1 MDICSTMKEAYIF
14 DTVRTP
20 RGKGKT
26 NGTLYEVRPIQLLK
40 IVLDAL
46 VERNQLNTNEID
58 DAIIGTV
65 TPVGDQGGD
74 IAKAGL
80 LYAGWS
86 DKVGGVQ
93 INRFCTSGLEAI
105 NLAATKIRSG
115 WEDMIVAGGVESM
128 SRVRMVSDSGAL
140 MFDPDVIN
148 SVGYMPQGVSADLIA
163 TLEGYS
169 RQEVDQQALLSN
181 QRARLAQQ
189 NNYFEKSLIPIKDI
203 NGLTILDR
211 DEYIYPDTSLEALS
225 ALPLSFEEAGLF
237 GFDAIAAKKYAMI
250 EKMRHVHTAGN
261 SSGMA
266 DGAAVTLVGTKE
278 KGEAM
283 GLKPRAKIISLGAV
297 SCEPTL
303 MLKGAVPAIHKA
315 LNRAK
320 MSIKDI
326 DLWEINE
333 AFAAVI
339 LSTQQELG
347 IDNERLNVNGGAIA
361 MGHPLGATGTMLL
374 ATLLDELERRNLN
387 TGVVALPAAGG
398 MGVAT
403 VIERV

>member
-1 MDICSTMKEAYIF
+1 MREAYIF
-14 DTVRTP
+14 DAVRTP

-26 NGTLYEVRPIQLLK
+26 SGTLYEVRPIQLLK
-40 IVLDAL
+40 TVLDAL
-46 VERNQLNTNEID
+46 RERNQLNTKEID

-86 DKVGGVQ
+86 ETVGGVQ

-128 SRVRMVSDSGAL
+128 SRVRMVSDAGSL
-140 MFDPDVIN
+140 MFDPDVVN

-163 TLEGYS
+163 TLEGYT
-169 RQEVDQQALLSN
+169 REDVDHQALMS
-181 QRARLAQQ
+181 QIRASFAQE
-189 NNYFEKSLIPIKDI
+189 NGFFDRSLIPIKDI
-203 NGLTILDR
+203 NGLSILAK
-211 DEYIYPDTSLEALS
+211 DEYVYPNTTMEALA
-225 ALPLSFEEAGLF
+225 ALPLSFEEAGLY
-237 GFDAIAAKKYAMI
+237 GFDAIASKKYAMI
-250 EKMRHVHTAGN
+250 EKVRHVHTAGN

-266 DGAAVTLVGTKE
+266 DGAAVALIGTKE

-283 GLKPRAKIISLGAV
+283 GLKPRAKILSLGAV

-303 MLKGAVPAIHKA
+303 MLKGAVPAIQKA
-315 LNRAK
+315 LQRAG
-320 MSIKDI
+320 MAVKDI

-333 AFAAVI
+333 AFASVI
-339 LSTQQELG
+339 LATQRELN
-347 IDNERLNVNGGAIA
+347 IDSQLLNVNGGAIA
-361 MGHPLGATGTMLL
+361 MGHPLGATGTMLMI
-374 ATLLDELERRNLN
+374 TLLDEMERRNLS
-387 TGVVALPAAGG
+387 TGVVALPAGGG

-403 VIERV
+403 VIERC

>member
-1 MDICSTMKEAYIF
+1 MKEAYIF
-14 DTVRTP
+14 DVVRTP
-20 RGKGKT
+20 RGRGKT
-26 NGTLYEVRPIQLLK
+26 NGSLYEVRPIQLLK
-40 IVLDAL
+40 TVLDAI
-46 VERNQLNTNEID
+46 VVRNQLDTNEID

-148 SVGYMPQGVSADLIA
+148 SVGYMPQGISADLIA

-169 RQEVDQQALLSN
+169 REDMDKIALLSQ
-181 QRARLAQQ
+181 QRALYAQQ
-189 NNYFEKSLIPIKDI
+189 NNHFQQSLIPIKDI
-203 NGLTILDR
+203 NGLVILDN
-211 DEYIYPDTSLEALS
+211 DEYIYPNTSLEALS
-225 ALPLSFEEAGLF
+225 NLPLSFEDAGIF
-237 GFDAIAAKKYAMI
+237 GFDAMAAKKYAMI
-250 EKMRHVHTAGN
+250 EKVRHVHTAGN
-261 SSGMA
+261 SSGLA
-266 DGAAVTLVGTKE
+266 DGASVALVGTLE
-278 KGEAM
+278 KGKAM
-283 GLKPRAKIISLGAV
+283 GLKPRAKIVSLGAV

-303 MLKGAVPAIHKA
+303 MLKGAVPAIQKA

-320 MSIKDI
+320 MNINDI

-333 AFAAVI
+333 AFASVI

-347 IDNERLNVNGGAIA
+347 IEYEKLNVNGGSIA
-361 MGHPLGATGTMLL
+361 MGHPLGATGAMLL
-374 ATLLDELERRNLN
+374 STLLDELERRDLK
-387 TGVVALPAAGG
+387 TGVVAMPAGGG

>member
-1 MDICSTMKEAYIF
+1 MKEAYIF
-14 DTVRTP
+14 DVVRTP
-20 RGKGKT
+20 RGRGKT
-26 NGTLYEVRPIQLLK
+26 NGSLYEVRPIQLLK
-40 IVLDAL
+40 TVLDAI
-46 VERNQLNTNEID
+46 VVRNQLDTNEID

-148 SVGYMPQGVSADLIA
+148 SVGYMPQGISADLIA

-169 RQEVDQQALLSN
+169 REDMDKIALLSQ
-181 QRARLAQQ
+181 QRALYAQQ
-189 NNYFEKSLIPIKDI
+189 NNHFQQSLIPIKDI
-203 NGLTILDR
+203 NGLVILDN
-211 DEYIYPDTSLEALS
+211 DEYIYPNTSLEALS
-225 ALPLSFEEAGLF
+225 NLPLSFEDAGIF
-237 GFDAIAAKKYAMI
+237 GFDAMAAKKYAMI
-250 EKMRHVHTAGN
+250 EKVRHVHTAGN
-261 SSGMA
+261 SSGLA
-266 DGAAVTLVGTKE
+266 DGASVALVGTLE
-278 KGEAM
+278 KGKAM
-283 GLKPRAKIISLGAV
+283 GLKPRAKIVSLGAV

-303 MLKGAVPAIHKA
+303 MLKGAVPAIQKA

-320 MSIKDI
+320 MNINDI

-333 AFAAVI
+333 AFASVI

-347 IDNERLNVNGGAIA
+347 IDYEKLNVNGGSIA
-361 MGHPLGATGTMLL
+361 MGHPLGATGAMLL
-374 ATLLDELERRNLN
+374 STLLDELERRDLK
-387 TGVVALPAAGG
+387 TGVVAMPAGGG

>member
-1 MDICSTMKEAYIF
+1 MREAYIY
-14 DTVRTP
+14 DAVRTP

-40 IVLDAL
+40 TVMDAIR
-46 VERNQLNTNEID
+46 ERNQLNTNEVD

-80 LYAGWS
+80 LYSGWS

-93 INRFCTSGLEAI
+93 INRFCTSGLEAV

-115 WEDMIVAGGVESM
+115 WEDMILAGGVESM
-128 SRVRMVSDSGAL
+128 SRVRMVSDAGAL
-140 MFDPDVIN
+140 IFDPDVIN
-148 SVGYMPQGVSADLIA
+148 RVGYLPQGISADLIA

-169 RQEVDQQALLSN
+169 REEVDAQALGSHI
-181 QRARLAQQ
+181 RAAFAQE
-189 NNYFEKSLIPIKDI
+189 NGFFDRSMIPILDI
-203 NGLTILDR
+203 NGLPILEK
-211 DEYIYPDTSLEALS
+211 DEYVYPDTSMDALG
-225 ALPLSFEEAGLF
+225 ALPLAFEEAGIG
-237 GFDAIAAKKYAMI
+237 GFDAMAYKKYAMLENI
-250 EKMRHVHTAGN
+250 KHVHTAGN
-261 SSGMA
+261 STGMA
-266 DGAAVTLVGTKE
+266 DGAAVALIGTRE

-297 SCEPTL
+297 SCEPTV

-315 LNRAK
+315 LQRAG
-320 MSIKDI
+320 MNVSDI

-333 AFAAVI
+333 PFSSVI
-339 LSTQQELG
+339 LSTQRELG
-347 IDNERLNVNGGAIA
+347 IDGSILNVNGGAIA

-374 ATLLDELERRNLN
+374 ITLLDEMERRNAS
-387 TGVVALPAAGG
+387 TGVVALPAGGG

-403 VIERV
+403 VIERC